1 MEQAEGAVFVRLVSP
16 DRKCPLPGMQ
26 MYTQLGECHAEAR
39 RTRGTTPSHVALLV
53 KAPRYDR

>member
-1 MEQAEGAVFVRLVSP
+1 MEQVEGAVFVRLVSP

-39 RTRGTTPSHVALLV
+39 RTQGTTPDSRVALGHSIHS
-53 KAPRYDR
+53 